1 MAVTSRQ
8 SLIDYCLR
16 ALGDPVVE
24 INVDQVQLE
33 ERMDEAIDY
42 WNQYHFDGAERMYL
56 KQKITASIINITTAT
71 QSDFSVGTVIT
82 GNTSGATAV
91 VCLEYGSTYTDN
103 QIVCKNMTIAGQ
115 TDGTTSQN
123 QFNATT
129 TSAFTPGE
137 TITGDNGATAV
148 VATAGGVLGT
158 YDLHYFP
165 LPDYIYGIT
174 RVIPFNA
181 ASSSKNLFDLQY
193 QLRLNDLY
201 DLTSTSLIYYK
212 TVMSHISLLNLE
224 LNGYPLYR
232 FNRMMGRLS
241 LDVNWDS
248 ALALGD
254 FIVVECY
261 RALDP
266 ATFSKVWNE
275 PWFRHYVTALFKRQW
290 ATNIK
295 KFGGIQLPG
304 GVTLDGDKLYAEAVS
319 EIKDLEDEMLNK
331 SAPLEFFLG

>member
-1 MAVTSRQ
+1 MAVNSRAT
-8 SLIDYCLR
+8 LTEYCLR
-16 ALGDPVVE
+16 ALGEPVVE
-24 INVDQVQLE
+24 VNVDDVQLD
-33 ERMDEAIDY
+33 ERIDEALDY

-56 KQKITASIINITTAT
+56 KQKITASTINI
-71 QSDFSVGTVIT
+71 VGTNSASFPIGTKIT
-82 GNTSGATAV
+82 GNTSGAKAE
-91 VCLEYGSTYTDN
+91 VCLEHGREAVNN
-103 QIVCKNMTIAGQ
+103 QIICKNVTLN
-115 TDGTTSQN
+115 TGTSAQN
-123 QFNATT
+123 QFNADTHST
-129 TSAFTPGE
+129 FVVGE

-148 VATAGGVLGT
+148 ISTDGVVLGT

-165 LPDYIYGIT
+165 LPDYIYGVT

-241 LDVNWDS
+241 LDVNWS
-248 ALALGD
+248 AALALGD
-254 FIVVECY
+254 FVIVECY

-266 ATFSKVWNE
+266 ATFTKVWNE
-275 PWFRHYVTALFKRQW
+275 PWFRKYVTALFKRQW
-290 ATNIK
+290 AVNIK
-295 KFGGIQLPG
+295 KFGNIQLPG
-304 GVTLDGDKLYAEAVS
+304 GVTLKGDELYAEAIT
-319 EIKDLEDEMLNK
+319 EIKELEDEMLNK
-331 SAPLEFFLG
+331 AAPLEFFLG